1 MSAPDTYYFQQLK
14 KDIAHRLQE
23 AFPAI
28 TPEIGQWRGQEIG
41 CFQHDLMEKVQGR
54 VSEKWFYTHIKAEQE
69 SLPRIDIL
77 DLLSKYAGFQNWQAY
92 KASHIQQPE
101 GKPKEV
107 GKKAADKKAKTP
119 IMYVSLVIV
128 FALLMIVYINLGRTS
143 TYQFCF
149 VNAYNKNP
157 VRSSEIDVILLQ
169 NEESP
174 YWLKPDE
181 NGCFGIQSH
190 EEQVR
195 FVVKGAYYMT
205 DTITRILNKAKA
217 EEQIALA
224 PNDYALM
231 IHLFSNA
238 RVEDWQKRRSQ
249 LESMFAEEAHIY
261 QVFSSDALG
270 IEMYNK
276 QEFIDKLTMPI
287 RSLQNIEV
295 LETTYEK
302 GKIKALR
309 FRQLNEKNHE

>member
-1 MSAPDTYYFQQLK
+1 MSAPEHYYFQQLK
-14 KDIAHRLQE
+14 KDIAHRLRE

-41 CFQHDLMEKVQGR
+41 YFQDDLMEKVQGR

-77 DLLSKYAGFQNWQAY
+77 DLLSQYAGFQNWQAY
-92 KASHIQQPE
+92 KASHVQKPE
-101 GKPKEV
+101 SKLV
-107 GKKAADKKAKTP
+107 NKKVKAP
-119 IMYVSLVIV
+119 ILYISLLAILG
-128 FALLMIVYINLGRTS
+128 LLLLVYLNLGRTS
-143 TYQFCF
+143 TYNFCF
-149 VNAYNKNP
+149 VNAYSKTP
-157 VRSSEIDVILLQ
+157 VFSSEIEVILLQ
-169 NEESP
+169 KGESP

-181 NGCFGIQSH
+181 NGCFDIQSG
-190 EEQVR
+190 EQQVR

-231 IHLFSNA
+231 IHLFSND

-249 LESMFAEEAHIY
+249 LEGMFAEEARIY
-261 QVFSSDALG
+261 QVFSPDALG
-270 IEMYNK
+270 MEMYNK

-295 LETTYEK
+295 LESTYEK

-309 FRQLNEKNHE
+309 FRQMNEKNDE